1 MPIEALLKELTRSM
15 PRLETRLC
23 EPLSAHTSLR
33 IGGPADA
40 MVFPKSAK
48 ELTQILSISR
58 QMGEKPIVIGNGTN
72 LLAPDEP
79 LRRLVVKT
87 QGGVSGCFAGD
98 DGTITAESGTLLSS
112 LASLA
117 LKNSLT
123 GLEFAQG
130 IPGTLGGA
138 LVMNAGAYGG
148 EIGNLVHATVC
159 LNEQGQINT
168 LTGGEQDFSYRHSIY
183 TDADKTILSCV
194 LRLTPG
200 NPEEI
205 SSKME
210 DYSLR
215 RRASQPLELPSAGSA
230 FKRPKTGY
238 AAELIDRAGLKGK
251 RVGGA
256 QISDK
261 HAGFIVNTGGA
272 TCADVLSLMDI
283 VRETVYR
290 ISGISLEPEIRRM
303 ENG

>member
-58 QMGEKPIVIGNGTN
+58 QIGEKPIVIGNGTN

-168 LTGGEQDFSYRHSIY
+168 LTGYAALLPNVDCGGRALPNQRPRLTAS
-183 TDADKTILSCV
+183 TILWSRCE
-194 LRLTPG
+194 T
-200 NPEEI
+200 
-205 SSKME
+205 ME
-210 DYSLR
+210 PARVR
-215 RRASQPLELPSAGSA
+215 R
-230 FKRPKTGY
+230 
-238 AAELIDRAGLKGK
+238 ID
-251 RVGGA
+251 
-256 QISDK
+256 
-261 HAGFIVNTGGA
+261 
-272 TCADVLSLMDI
+272 
-283 VRETVYR
+283 
-290 ISGISLEPEIRRM
+290 
-303 ENG
+303 